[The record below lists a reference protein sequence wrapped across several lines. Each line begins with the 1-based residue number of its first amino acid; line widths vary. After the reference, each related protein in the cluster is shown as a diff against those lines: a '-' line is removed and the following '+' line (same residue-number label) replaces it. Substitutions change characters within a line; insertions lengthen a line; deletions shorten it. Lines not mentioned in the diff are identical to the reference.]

1 MRPRHLSGA
10 ETTAQV
16 VPTPRRSRR
25 ARSWALLAVILG
37 AALFVGARG
46 DGSPP
51 TDEQRASRIAAQIR
65 CPTCRSQSA
74 ADSDAPAAQFVRE
87 EVLRRVRAGESDGQ
101 IYGYFVGRYGEQIR
115 LNPSGGGVGALVWAL
130 PVVAVGAAVTGLSV
144 AYRRRRPG
152 RRPATAGDRAL
163 VEEALRRE

>member
-1 MRPRHLSGA
+1 M
-10 ETTAQV
+10 T
-16 VPTPRRSRR
+16 RRS
-25 ARSWALLAVILG
+25 ASWLVLAVVLG
-37 AALFVGARG
+37 AALLVGARG

-51 TDEQRASRIAAQIR
+51 TDEERASRIAAQIR

-101 IYGYFVGRYGEQIR
+101 IFDYFVGRYGEQIR
-115 LNPSGGGVGALVWAL
+115 LSPRGGGVGALVWAL
-130 PVVAVGAAVTGLSV
+130 PVLAVGAAVGGLAV

-152 RRPATAGDRAL
+152 RRAATAGDRAL
-163 VEEALRRE
+163 VEEALRSE